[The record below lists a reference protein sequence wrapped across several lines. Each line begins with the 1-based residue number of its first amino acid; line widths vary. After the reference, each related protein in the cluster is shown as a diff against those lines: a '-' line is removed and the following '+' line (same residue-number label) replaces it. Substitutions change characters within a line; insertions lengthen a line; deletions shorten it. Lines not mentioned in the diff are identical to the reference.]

1 MVSAIKGDHFP
12 AGLWTPPSATLG
24 PVSEA
29 CVLQG
34 RRIEPVDVRAVHDL
48 VNAHPQWS
56 RYRLSRELCALWDWR
71 TERGVWKDMAAR
83 TLLSKLHERGW
94 IQLPPPRGP
103 SPNRHRLV
111 APPPRAWDSTPITGS
126 LRALGSLAVEEVSQL
141 TTDRQEVRSAL
152 ASFHYLGYRAPVGE
166 NLQYTVR
173 DGAGRLLSVMVFGA
187 AAWKCAARDRWI
199 GWGTRQREGGLRK
212 IANHS
217 RFLILPWVQVPHLAS
232 HVLGAVARR
241 IGGDWERKYGH
252 PVVLLETFVESNRFR
267 GTCYRAANWQ
277 ALGATT
283 GRSRQD
289 RERTLRVP
297 VKEVFVLPLRATF
310 REELLG

>member
-1 MVSAIKGDHFP
+1 M
-12 AGLWTPPSATLG
+12 
-24 PVSEA
+24 SEA

-34 RRIEPVDVRAVHDL
+34 RRIEPADVRAVHDL

-83 TLLSKLHERGW
+83 ALLSKLHERGW

-111 APPPRAWDSTPITGS
+111 APPPRAWDSTPIAGS
-126 LRALGSLAVEEVSQL
+126 LRALGSLAVEEVSQRP
-141 TTDRQEVRSAL
+141 TDREEVRSAL

-173 DGAGRLLSVMVFGA
+173 DGAGRLLAGMVFGA

-199 GWGTRQREGGLRK
+199 GWGTRKRETGLGK

-277 ALGATT
+277 ALGTTT

>member
-1 MVSAIKGDHFP
+1 M
-12 AGLWTPPSATLG
+12 
-24 PVSEA
+24 SEA

-34 RRIEPVDVRAVHDL
+34 RRIEPADVRAVHDL

-199 GWGTRQREGGLRK
+199 GWGTRQREEGLRK

-252 PVVLLETFVESNRFR
+252 PVVLLETFVESGRFR

-277 ALGATT
+277 ALGTTT

-289 RERTLRVP
+289 REHTLRVP

>member
-1 MVSAIKGDHFP
+1 MGA
-12 AGLWTPPSATLG
+12 
-24 PVSEA
+24 
-29 CVLQG
+29 
-34 RRIEPVDVRAVHDL
+34 VRDL
-48 VNAHPQWS
+48 VSAHPQWS

-71 TERGVWKDMAAR
+71 TERGAWKDMAAR

-94 IQLPPPRGP
+94 IQLRPPRGP

-111 APPPRAWDSTPITGS
+111 PPPPRAWDTTPIAGG
-126 LRALGSLAVEEVSQL
+126 LRALGSLVVEEVSE
-141 TTDRQEVRSAL
+141 RPAVREEVRSAL

-166 NLQYTVR
+166 NLQYIVR
-173 DGAGRLLSVMVFGA
+173 DGAGRLLAGMVFGA

-199 GWGTRQREGGLRK
+199 GWGPRQREAGLGK

-241 IGGDWERKYGH
+241 IAGDWERKYGH
-252 PVVLLETFVESNRFR
+252 SVVLLETFVERERFR

-277 ALGATT
+277 ALGTTT

-289 RERTLRVP
+289 RERRLRVP
-297 VKEVFVLPLRATF
+297 VKEVFTLPLRADF
-310 REELLG
+310 REALLG